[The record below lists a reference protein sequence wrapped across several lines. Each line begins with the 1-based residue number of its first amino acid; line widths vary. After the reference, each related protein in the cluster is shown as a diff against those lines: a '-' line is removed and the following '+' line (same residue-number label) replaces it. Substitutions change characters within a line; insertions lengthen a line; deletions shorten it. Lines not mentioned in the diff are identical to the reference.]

1 MPIWRDEIA
10 IHLGL
15 SHSQIET
22 IQDPGSGKTPQR
34 CLNEVLEMWR
44 KMDPS
49 EAGEY
54 PYTWKGLLKLLKD
67 SEVTVLAID
76 LKKVL
81 LSEFS
86 TVKGNLGQN
95 NPKGITRKGN

>member
-1 MPIWRDEIA
+1 
-10 IHLGL
+10 
-15 SHSQIET
+15 
-22 IQDPGSGKTPQR
+22 
-34 CLNEVLEMWR
+34 
-44 KMDPS
+44 MDPS

-95 NPKGITRKGN
+95 DPKGITRKGN